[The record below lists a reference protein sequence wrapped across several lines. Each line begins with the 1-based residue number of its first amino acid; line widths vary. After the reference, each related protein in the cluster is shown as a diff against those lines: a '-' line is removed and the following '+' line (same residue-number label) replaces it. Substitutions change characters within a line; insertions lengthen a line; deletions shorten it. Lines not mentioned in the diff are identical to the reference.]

1 MAKKAAAWPRVLG
14 HMPGPADGATVIC
27 VGGIH
32 GNEPAGVLGLRRVL
46 DVLEDHRES
55 LRGSF
60 LALVGNCG
68 ALAEKRRYID
78 EDLNRIWLPDRLQT
92 IRGGDVSDPSGRGP
106 SHEAEEMRALDLE
119 LRAAIEGAA
128 DREVYVL
135 DLHTT
140 SARGPAFNVLND
152 TLPNR
157 AFAATI
163 PAPTVLGL
171 EEEVSGT
178 LLSHLADAYD
188 LQSVCFESGQHDDEA
203 AVDLAEAAVWLVLA
217 EGGVIEAAEWPQVSA
232 GRAAIARA
240 AAGLPK
246 VVDVHYRHHIE
257 PEDGFRMRPGF
268 KGFETVRAGDIVGD
282 DLRGPVRAP
291 QEGLMLMPLYQG
303 QGEDGFFLVR
313 KVRPFWLRLSALL
326 RRWRMGDRLHWL
338 PGIRRHPSQPGVLVV
353 DRRVA
358 RLLAIEFFH
367 LMGYVRE
374 STVTGRYVTM
384 CRRAFDT

>member
-1 MAKKAAAWPRVLG
+1 M
-14 HMPGPADGATVIC
+14 IC

-32 GNEPAGVLGLRRVL
+32 GNEPAGVLALRRVL
-46 DVLEDHRES
+46 DVLATNREG

-60 LALVGNCG
+60 LALVGNRG
-68 ALAEKRRYID
+68 ALAQRKRFLD
-78 EDLNRIWLPDRLQT
+78 EDLNRIWMPERLQALR
-92 IRGGDVSDPSGRGP
+92 RGESSARADWAV
-106 SHEAEEMRALDLE
+106 SHETEEMRALDLE
-119 LRAAIEGAA
+119 LRAAIEEAA

-157 AFAATI
+157 AFATTI

-188 LQSVCFESGQHDDEA
+188 LKSVCFESGQHDDEA

-217 EGGVIEAAEWPQVSA
+217 ESGVIEAGEWPQVAA
-232 GRAAIARA
+232 GQATIERET
-240 AAGLPK
+240 AGLPR
-246 VVDVHYRHHIE
+246 VVDVQYRHHIE

-268 KGFETVRAGDIVGD
+268 KGFETICAGDVLGD

-291 QEGLMLMPLYQG
+291 QDGLILMPLYQG

-313 KVRPFWLRLSALL
+313 KVLPFWLKLSAFF
-326 RRWRMGDRLHWL
+326 RRWRMEDRLHWL
-338 PGIRRHPSQPGVLVV
+338 PGIRRHPSMPDGLVV

-374 STVTGRYVTM
+374 GTVTGRYVTM
-384 CRRAFDT
+384 CRRAFDA